1 MKKILG
7 LDLGTNSIGWGL
19 VEQEL
24 DNNKGRILGAGSRII
39 PMSQD
44 ILGKFDTGVTE
55 SQTAKRTEYRST
67 RRLYERNKL
76 RRERLHRVLNVIGF
90 LPLHYAEAID
100 FERRLGQ
107 FKEGQEVKLNYR
119 KYEEKGGNVRYE
131 FLFVDSF
138 NEMVCE
144 FDIMGHNDNI
154 PYDWTIYY
162 LRKKALTQKIT
173 KEELAWVILNFNQKR
188 GYYQLRGED
197 EADKNKH
204 FVQLSVKEL
213 IDTGEE
219 VKGKKLYDVIF
230 KNGWKYDKQI
240 TKTEDWAGRT
250 KEFIVTI
257 KDLKNGEKKYS
268 YKAVNSEEDWLAIK
282 SKSEKDIDDS
292 GNTVGQYIYSQLLAA
307 PTQKIRGKLIKT
319 IERKYYRK
327 ELNQILIEQ
336 EKYHPELRDKRLYDK
351 CIMELYARNEAHRN
365 NIKSKSMAYLIED
378 DIIFYQRPL
387 KSKKSTIGGCQF
399 EYRTYWKK
407 DQNSDEVSEQR
418 VPLKAIPKSHPMYQ
432 EFRLWQFVQ
441 NIKII
446 DTGLEL
452 TAKKKEDAY
461 VTKELMSNH
470 QDVVDLYDELNSR
483 KEVEQKNVIEYLIKK
498 GKIDKA
504 DKEKYKWNYVE
515 DNKYPCN
522 ETRYELLKRLKKV
535 KNIKPVEFLTNEKE
549 LKLWHLIY
557 SVTDKVEYEKSI
569 ENFAKRNGIDVASF
583 VESFGKMP
591 PYKSDYGTLSHKAI
605 SKVLPLMRAGNY
617 WKEDAISAPV
627 HDRIQKIIDG
637 EYDESIRNRVR
648 DKALN
653 LRSITDF
660 SGLPYWLAS
669 YVVYDRHSEGADITK
684 WRTAKDIDQYLNNF
698 KQHRLRNPIV
708 EQVVTE
714 TLRVVR
720 DIWDKYG
727 EGKQDYFD
735 GIHLELGREM
745 KNSADKR
752 KAISSRQS
760 ENENTNERIRAILE
774 ELQKDSD
781 VNGDIRA
788 YSPSHQE
795 LLKIYEDGVYQNPEA
810 NFSVVSE
817 DEIYKIRRNNSPSHN
832 DIQRYKLWLEQGYI
846 SPYTGA
852 VISLSKLYTT
862 AYQIEHIIPQSRYFD
877 NSLNNK
883 IICES
888 DVNQDKGNMTAYEY
902 LSRKGGEVVDG
913 HELLSLENYESHC
926 QRYFKKNRAK
936 LTNLLS
942 EDIPEGFINR
952 QMNDSRYIS
961 KFIKGLLSNIVRE
974 EGEQEPTAKKLLP
987 VSGAITNK
995 LKQDWGLHD
1004 KWNEIIAP
1012 RFKRL
1017 NEITDSSDYGYYD
1030 KSINAFRITVPPE
1043 IRKGFSKKRIDH
1055 RHHALDAIV
1064 IACTTREHVNY
1075 LNALNAEKENFKLRS
1090 RLLIKNKE
1098 GHFTKHFKLP
1108 WNNYPVEV
1116 KQSLEQIIVSFK
1128 QNNRVINKTNNKTWQ
1143 WVEEQGRLSKKRVKQ
1158 KGTNWAIRK
1167 PLHKETVSGKVNHI
1181 STPKGKIAT
1190 ASRTSLTE
1198 IKNRKHLDKIT
1209 DVSIRKILLN
1219 HLNSYMDDNGK
1230 PQYDLAFS
1238 AEGIED
1244 MNKNIKKLN
1253 GGVEHMPIKKIR
1265 QYEVGSKFP
1274 VGTKGNNH
1282 KKYVEAA
1289 KGTNLF
1295 FAVYW
1300 DEKKQKRTFET
1311 VPLNEVV
1318 EHQKQTAHLSRM
1330 DRIPIQP
1337 SPEKGE
1343 YLFILSP
1350 DDLVYVPTDSE
1361 LERDMSFVFMEFKKE
1376 QVERIYNMKKASGV
1390 ECYFTPNNYSKLICP
1405 YNSKSKIGEL
1415 GSQNRVMKTINEHEI
1430 KIQASCWKLIVDRLG
1445 QVVGVEKG
1453 LV

>member
-19 VEQEL
+19 VEQDL
-24 DNNKGRILGAGSRII
+24 DNHKGGILGAGSRII

-44 ILGKFDTGVTE
+44 ILGKFDAGVTE
-55 SQTAKRTEYRST
+55 SQTAKRTAYRGT

-90 LPLHYAEAID
+90 LPSHYVEAID

-107 FKEGQEVKLNYR
+107 FKEGGEVKLNY
-119 KYEEKGGNVRYE
+119 KKIDAKDAKVRYE
-131 FLFVDSF
+131 FLFLNSF
-138 NEMVCE
+138 NEMVSE
-144 FDIMGHNDNI
+144 FNNMGYNDNI

-162 LRKKALTQKIT
+162 LRNKALNQKVT
-173 KEELAWVILNFNQKR
+173 KEELAWIILNFNQKR
-188 GYYQLRGED
+188 GYYQLRGEE

-204 FVQLSVKEL
+204 FVQLAVKEL

-219 VKGKKLYDVIF
+219 VKGKKLYEIVFD
-230 KNGWKYDKQI
+230 NGWKYDKQI
-240 TKTEDWAGRT
+240 VKTEDWIGRT

-257 KDLKNGEKKYS
+257 KDLKSGEKKYS
-268 YKAVNSEEDWLAIK
+268 YKSVDSEVDWLAIK
-282 SKSEKDIDDS
+282 SKTERDIDKS
-292 GNTVGQYIYSQLLAA
+292 GVTVGQYIFSQLLAN
-307 PTQKIRGKLIKT
+307 PNQKIRGKLIKT
-319 IERKYYRK
+319 IERKYYRN
-327 ELNQILIEQ
+327 ELKQILKAQ
-336 EKYHPELRDKRLYDK
+336 EEYHTELRDEKLYGS
-351 CIMELYARNEAHRN
+351 CLMELYSRNEAHRN
-365 NIKSKSMAYLIED
+365 NIKSQSIAYLIEE

-387 KSKKSTIGGCQF
+387 KSKKSSIGGCQF
-399 EYRTYWKK
+399 EYRTYHKK
-407 DQNSDEVSEQR
+407 DQTNGEVSEQR
-418 VPLKAIPKSHPMYQ
+418 IPLKAIPKSHPLYQ

-441 NIKII
+441 NITII
-446 DTGLEL
+446 DKDLEL
-452 TAKKKEDAY
+452 TVRKAEQANITKGLLTTQEDI
-461 VTKELMSNH
+461 
-470 QDVVDLYDELNSR
+470 VDLYDELNSR
-483 KEVEQKNVIEYLIKK
+483 KEIEQKNVIDYFVKK
-498 GKIDKA
+498 GKIEKA
-504 DKEKYKWNYVE
+504 NKGKYKWNYVE
-515 DNKYPCN
+515 DKKYPCN
-522 ETRYELLKRLKKV
+522 ETRYEFLKRLKKV
-535 KNIKPVEFLTNEKE
+535 NGVKPHDFLTNEIE

-583 VESFGKMP
+583 VEAFENMP

-605 SKVLPLMRAGNY
+605 KKILPLMRKGKY
-617 WKEDAISAPV
+617 WKEDAITSKTSN
-627 HDRIQKIIDG
+627 RIQKLIDG
-637 EYDESIRNRVR
+637 EYDESIRDRVR
-648 DKALN
+648 QKAIN
-653 LRSITDF
+653 LKNVPDF
-660 SGLPYWLAS
+660 SGLPFWLAS
-669 YVVYDRHSEGADITK
+669 YIVYDRHSEGADVSK
-684 WRTAKDIDQYLNNF
+684 WRTTEDIDQYLNNF

-727 EGKQDYFD
+727 EGKQDFFD
-735 GIHLELGREM
+735 EIHLELGREM

-752 KAISSRQS
+752 KQITSRQS
-760 ENENTNERIRAILE
+760 ENENTNERIRFILE
-774 ELQKDSD
+774 ELQKDSRT
-781 VNGDIRA
+781 NGDIRA

-810 NFSVVSE
+810 NFSIVSE
-817 DEIYKIRRNNSPSHN
+817 DEIYKIRRNSSPSHS

-852 VISLSKLYTT
+852 VISLSKLYTA

-902 LSRKGGEVVDG
+902 LSRRGGEIVDG
-913 HELLSLENYESHC
+913 HELLSLENYETHC
-926 QRYFKKNRAK
+926 QRYFKKNRTK
-936 LTNLLS
+936 LANLLS

-961 KFIKGLLSNIVRE
+961 KFVKSLLSNIVRE
-974 EGEQEPTAKKLLP
+974 EGEQEPTAKNLLP
-987 VSGAITNK
+987 VTGAITNK

-1012 RFKRL
+1012 RFMRL
-1017 NEITDSSDYGYYD
+1017 NELTKSNDYGYYD
-1030 KSINAFRITVPPE
+1030 KKINTFRITVPPE

-1064 IACTTREHVNY
+1064 IACTTREHINY

-1090 RLLIKNKE
+1090 KLLIKNKE
-1098 GHFTKHFKLP
+1098 GHFTKHFKMP
-1108 WNNYPVEV
+1108 WDNYPIEV
-1116 KQSLEQIIVSFK
+1116 KQTLEQIIVSFK

-1143 WVEEQGRLSKKRVKQ
+1143 WVEEQGRLTKKLVKQ

-1167 PLHKETVSGKVNHI
+1167 PLHKETIAGKINHI

-1190 ASRTSLTE
+1190 ASRVSLTE
-1198 IKNRKHLDKIT
+1198 IKNRKHLNKIT
-1209 DVSIRKILLN
+1209 DISIQKILLS
-1219 HLNSYMDDNGK
+1219 HLNSYMDKNGK
-1230 PQYDLAFS
+1230 PQYDIAFS
-1238 AEGIED
+1238 TEGIED
-1244 MNKNIKKLN
+1244 MNKNIKELN
-1253 GGVEHMPIKKIR
+1253 GGVAHKPILKVR
-1265 QYEVGSKFP
+1265 QYEIGTKFQ

-1300 DEKKQKRTFET
+1300 DEKKQKRTYET

-1318 EHQKQTAHLSRM
+1318 EHQKQTAHLPKTERLA
-1330 DRIPIQP
+1330 IQP
-1337 SPEKGE
+1337 NPEKGTF
-1343 YLFILSP
+1343 LFTLSP
-1350 DDLVYVPTDSE
+1350 NDLVYIPSDEDISQPDNVNFKILKIEDSN
-1361 LERDMSFVFMEFKKE
+1361 
-1376 QVERIYNMKKASGV
+1376 RIYKLVSTTGTQAFFIKSQVAKSIANRIEFSTLNKMEKDTNGGMIKA
-1390 ECYFTPNNYSKLICP
+1390 
-1405 YNSKSKIGEL
+1405 
-1415 GSQNRVMKTINEHEI
+1415 R
-1430 KIQASCWKLIVDRLG
+1430 CWKIEVNRTGEIVKINK
-1445 QVVGVEKG
+1445 GVN
-1453 LV
+1453 